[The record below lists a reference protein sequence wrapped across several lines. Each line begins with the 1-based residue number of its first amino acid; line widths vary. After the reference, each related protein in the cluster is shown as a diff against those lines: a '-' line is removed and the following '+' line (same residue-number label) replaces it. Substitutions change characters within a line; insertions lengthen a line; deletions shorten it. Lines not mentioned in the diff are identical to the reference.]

1 MLHTSDLVL
10 SACWDFNYEVEVED
24 TEQSNTFDLRLAS
37 SRFAIIVI
45 FTFISNDIDHP
56 IMYGL
61 SKQSILHSL
70 KYHWNEIFISIAN
83 SGDNINCLNINR

>member
-1 MLHTSDLVL
+1 MLVMLHTSDLVL

-24 TEQSNTFDLRLAS
+24 TEQSNTFDLQLAS

-45 FTFISNDIDHP
+45 FTFISNPNP

-70 KYHWNEIFISIAN
+70 KYY
-83 SGDNINCLNINR
+83 